1 MDSTQRLERDIQASL
16 IKQYEAQG
24 YIVVKL
30 ILTNLTGIPDL
41 LLLKDGKASFVE
53 VKRPGQK
60 PRPLQEYRIKQLQQF
75 GFEVRVEDGQEQMKQ
90 LSHAHARKSTTRRQ

>member
-1 MDSTQRLERDIQASL
+1 MDTAQRLERDIQATL
-16 IKQYEAQG
+16 IRRYEKQG
-24 YIVVKL
+24 YVVVKL

-60 PRPLQEYRIKQLQQF
+60 PRPLQEYRIKQLKEC
-75 GFEVRVEDGQEQMKQ
+75 GFDVRVESG
-90 LSHAHARKSTTRRQ
+90 